1 MNRIL
6 NISLLL
12 ILQIVYFFA
21 YTKFNRLD
29 YIFITFWIV
38 IVSANTYLLYNLF
51 TKMKNYVKSKNIL
64 AEILKFYSYKNL
76 DEVKEFKDVIT
87 SNIFCNFQ
95 D

>member
-51 TKMKNYVKSKNIL
+51 TTMKNYVKSKNIL
-64 AEILKFYSYKNL
+64 AEIFYFIACL
-76 DEVKEFKDVIT
+76 LLGALIT
-87 SNIFCNFQ
+87 NGPTELILGVPLIQN
-95 D
+95 